1 MFAHSGL
8 SIVMGNAS
16 MEVQR
21 CARRVTASNDEEG
34 FANAVQRYVLSG
46 G

>member
-1 MFAHSGL
+1 
-8 SIVMGNAS
+8 
-16 MEVQR
+16 MEVRR